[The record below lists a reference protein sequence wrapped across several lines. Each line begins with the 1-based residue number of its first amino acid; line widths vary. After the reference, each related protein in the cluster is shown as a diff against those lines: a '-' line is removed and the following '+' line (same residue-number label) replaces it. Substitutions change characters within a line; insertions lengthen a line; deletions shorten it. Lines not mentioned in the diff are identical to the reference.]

1 MTMASHRQGV
11 QGPYESTIDY
21 KLARVNF
28 LFRNVREDIDRR
40 SAELRVAMAEANNPS
55 VVEDEEEYHSVDG
68 SEKE

>member
-1 MTMASHRQGV
+1 MTMAGHRQGV
-11 QGPYESTIDY
+11 QGPYESTIAY
-21 KLARVNF
+21 QLARVNF